1 MSMQQQEAVPDL
13 LRRFA
18 PTPYSADV
26 VLEGIALTVQTNDP
40 QIITEMQTGRSQEI
54 NLQFPRAMLVRVVRD
69 HDAPVQNSEITML
82 SAGPLVTLLVGTG
95 TTIALD
101 CDRREVLGFLSSAVS
116 PERLVRELLPILL
129 KRFSSFAVRER
140 QGKATAAV

>member
-1 MSMQQQEAVPDL
+1 MSMQQEAVPDL

-26 VLEGIALTVQTNDP
+26 VLEGIPLAVQTNDL
-40 QIITEMQTGRSQEI
+40 QIITEMQKGRSEEA
-54 NLQFPRAMLVRVVRD
+54 NLQFPRAVLVRVIRD
-69 HDAPVQNSEITML
+69 HDAPVKTSEITML

-95 TTIALD
+95 TTLALD
-101 CDRREVLGFLSSAVS
+101 CERREVLGFLSSSVS

-129 KRFSSFAVRER
+129 RRFSSFALHER
-140 QGKATAAV
+140 PGQATPAV

>member
-1 MSMQQQEAVPDL
+1 MSIQQEAVPDL

-18 PTPYSADV
+18 PTPYSADA
-26 VLEGIALTVQTNDP
+26 VLEGVALAVQTNDP

-54 NLQFPRAMLVRVVRD
+54 NLQFRRAMLVRVVRD
-69 HDAPVQNSEITML
+69 HDAPVHNSEITML

-101 CDRREVLGFLSSAVS
+101 CERREILGFLSSSVS

-129 KRFSSFAVRER
+129 KRFSSFAVHER
-140 QGKATAAV
+140 QGKATPAV